1 MNGDV
6 HAEQVLAGGR
16 EAWTVIDPVLLGG
29 DPAYDLARVLW
40 TQADRLT
47 DAAAI
52 RALASALVEA
62 TGFDEDRTRAWLVVR
77 TVDYLL
83 WGLEHGLT
91 QDPVRCL
98 RLLDALV

>member
-1 MNGDV
+1 M
-6 HAEQVLAGGR
+6 
-16 EAWTVIDPVLLGG
+16 
-29 DPAYDLARVLW
+29 
-40 TQADRLT
+40 
-47 DAAAI
+47 
-52 RALASALVEA
+52 A